1 MQCNASAIMQWFICA
16 VLQSQSNAIGAN
28 VANVATP
35 VSKWCR
41 EQMHRVRKTRQCS
54 EVKAQC
60 EVCVK
65 LG

>member
-41 EQMHRVRKTRQCS
+41 ADAQSKKN
-54 EVKAQC
+54 KAVQ
-60 EVCVK
+60 
-65 LG
+65 

>member
-28 VANVATP
+28 VATP

-41 EQMHRVRKTRQCS
+41 ADAQSKKN
-54 EVKAQC
+54 KAVQ
-60 EVCVK
+60 
-65 LG
+65 

>member
-16 VLQSQSNAIGAN
+16 VLQSQSNAIGAK
-28 VANVATP
+28 NVATP

-41 EQMHRVRKTRQCS
+41 CTVQS
-54 EVKAQC
+54 AQC
-60 EVCVK
+60 KGKVCVK